1 MECDVVPK
9 RSGQIFMYF
18 FCNPPVF
25 LTQTKK
31 TGEWVFPCFLQ
42 DFCLYILFMTI
53 TAVAPRIMAD
63 SKFSFAVSNM
73 LYLHLILITI

>member
-1 MECDVVPK
+1 MGCDVVPK

-18 FCNPPVF
+18 FVISSF
-25 LTQTKK
+25 SHSDEE
-31 TGEWVFPCFLQ
+31 TGERVFPCFLQ

-73 LYLHLILITI
+73 LTST